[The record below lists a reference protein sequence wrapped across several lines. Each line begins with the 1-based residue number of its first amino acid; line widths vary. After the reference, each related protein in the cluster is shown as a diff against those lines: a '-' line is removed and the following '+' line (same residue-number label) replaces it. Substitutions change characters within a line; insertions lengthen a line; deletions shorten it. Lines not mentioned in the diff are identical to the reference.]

1 MDIKPLDEKLS
12 VTAQPGYDD
21 IDTLAKMG
29 FRTIVS
35 NRPHRETEDQ
45 PDMLAFKNR
54 AESLGMVWREI
65 PIKPGEYSKQDIEAF
80 SEVLQ
85 TSPAPILGFCR
96 TGKRVSHLW
105 AYSQVREHPIAD
117 LMTKARNAGY
127 DLEPL
132 KDELERYAR
141 EEGMS

>member
-12 VTAQPGYDD
+12 VTDQPSYED
-21 IDTLAKMG
+21 ISILEKMG
-29 FRTIVS
+29 FRTIIA

-45 PDMLAFKNR
+45 PDMLALKNR

-65 PIKPGEYSKQDIEAF
+65 PVKPGEYSQQDIDEFAEA
-80 SEVLQ
+80 LQ
-85 TSPAPILGFCR
+85 TSPAPIVGFCR

-105 AYSQVREHPIAD
+105 AYSQIPERPIAD
-117 LMTKARNAGY
+117 LIKATQNAGY

-132 KDELERYAR
+132 KDELQRYAR
-141 EEGMS
+141 EKGTS